1 MLDEIQER
9 LEQILNECSEEDRE
23 KYLLIKVIISN
34 DEWYN
39 KVDVDDVISILVD
52 LNYTKEEAKDIY
64 MQLKGIN

>member
-9 LEQILNECSEEDRE
+9 LEKILNECSEEDRE
-23 KYLLIKVIISN
+23 KYLLIKLIISN